1 MGLRRHCSLFLVL
14 AGVFILAAKVA
25 QGVTLEIAVRPSFG
39 GEPLLL
45 DSLRYKNA
53 AGETLSIS
61 RLSYLLGGFA
71 LEQPGGDWVELPGQY
86 AWMDAAQR
94 RAFIRIDRVPA
105 GRYRSLTAC

>member
-14 AGVFILAAKVA
+14 AGVFILSAKVA
-25 QGVTLEIAVRPSFG
+25 QGVTLEIAIRPSFG

-61 RLSYLLGGFA
+61 RLSYLLALQRHFA
-71 LEQPGGDWVELPGQY
+71 LAP
-86 AWMDAAQR
+86 AA
-94 RAFIRIDRVPA
+94 AIDYFGWRN
-105 GRYRSLTAC
+105 